1 MIRWLLLILGG
12 ALLGGIVHLATVIIL
27 PRTAT
32 QDAYARLAP
41 IAPVNSVVAL
51 PPPTPE
57 KAVMPF
63 MDPAFASAIC
73 LYDLSQGPLKLTVP
87 VSPAYT
93 SVSFYT
99 RNNVAYYAINDRA
112 AGRRVIELDLMT
124 RAQHEQVPED
134 EEVTAADRLIVDSP
148 TPTGI
153 IAIRAMA
160 PEPGLMRV
168 AQSAI
173 AASKCA
179 TQQRSRRGRNV
190 SKGSAGRSEARL
202 PHPGRRQ
209 RAIAIDLGLQ
219 LIEHTLYFNGLRLR
233 CRDDQALEREAIGC
247 DPIGEALVND
257 LDHVRVLAN
266 SAFGVDPLF
275 LVQPGHI
282 GRLFCRF

>member
-32 QDAYARLAP
+32 QDAYARLSP
-41 IAPVNSVVAL
+41 IVPVNTVVAL
-51 PPPTPE
+51 PAPTPD

-73 LYDLSQGPLKLTVP
+73 RYDLAQGPLKLTVP

-99 RNNVAYYAINDRA
+99 RYDVAYYAINDRA

-124 RAQHEQVPED
+124 TAQHDQVPED
-134 EEVTAADRLIVDSP
+134 EEVTAADRLIVESP
-148 TPTGI
+148 TVTGL

-168 AQSAI
+168 AESAV
-173 AASKCA
+173 AASRCS
-179 TQQRSRRGRNV
+179 TQQPEPPPRPAARAPEAPRPRR
-190 SKGSAGRSEARL
+190 
-202 PHPGRRQ
+202 
-209 RAIAIDLGLQ
+209 
-219 LIEHTLYFNGLRLR
+219 
-233 CRDDQALEREAIGC
+233 
-247 DPIGEALVND
+247 
-257 LDHVRVLAN
+257 
-266 SAFGVDPLF
+266 
-275 LVQPGHI
+275 
-282 GRLFCRF
+282 